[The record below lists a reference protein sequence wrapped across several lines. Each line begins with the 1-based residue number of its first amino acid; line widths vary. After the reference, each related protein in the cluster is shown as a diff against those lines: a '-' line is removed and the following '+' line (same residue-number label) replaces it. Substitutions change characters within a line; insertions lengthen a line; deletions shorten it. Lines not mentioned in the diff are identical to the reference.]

1 MLKRKFNY
9 LLLILVM
16 ITSCVVPLSTV
27 HAVIQSSEKSMQEPG
42 IKYENN
48 DLGFSLTLPESWRDK
63 YNVEVRDK
71 TNVAFRVKLHRT
83 YDDERY
89 NNIFLF
95 TIHVGDENLEKE
107 GGEDFL
113 IGTNNGKAYSV
124 SVDYALQHYDRYEE
138 MFPEATEGER
148 RMIATMTKQITD
160 ILKSFKMLDKKAN
173 GRWEAPKRFTKNLLY
188 DFEAIRTTKIG
199 KEEVVF
205 SIIKT
210 PIDNIRTE
218 VIKKPVSATNYI
230 GINGGFNDQSNGT
243 VEPRSIS
250 YYNPAMVTDGSTEVS
265 NFNSTSNPERF
276 PNTIASRSTFVTYYD
291 KNEKRTKAT
300 IIPAASLDDVFKQFA
315 PHQEVINAIGG
326 KGYDINHFRG
336 SKKDYSQTPLR
347 RTILAYKEENGTVYA
362 YLIITQSFVTVER
375 LKLHVEKLGFKENE
389 NIMLDASGSTS
400 MRAKIKKFN
409 GKWEWYVDKGSEGI
423 GLFSYFLVYLVGYFF
438 DTDTKNPADRKVYN
452 MIRLIDEPKS

>member
-1 MLKRKFNY
+1 M
-9 LLLILVM
+9 
-16 ITSCVVPLSTV
+16 
-27 HAVIQSSEKSMQEPG
+27 
-42 IKYENN
+42 
-48 DLGFSLTLPESWRDK
+48 
-63 YNVEVRDK
+63 
-71 TNVAFRVKLHRT
+71 
-83 YDDERY
+83 
-89 NNIFLF
+89 
-95 TIHVGDENLEKE
+95 
-107 GGEDFL
+107 
-113 IGTNNGKAYSV
+113 
-124 SVDYALQHYDRYEE
+124 
-138 MFPEATEGER
+138 
-148 RMIATMTKQITD
+148 
-160 ILKSFKMLDKKAN
+160 
-173 GRWEAPKRFTKNLLY
+173 
-188 DFEAIRTTKIG
+188 
-199 KEEVVF
+199 F